1 VTSVANQTQ
10 AQAAVLETA
19 AKKFEQTNH
28 ELEGMLSRLLS
39 ELEVL
44 QTAWRGR
51 GGRSFEEVK
60 RAWAEDQR
68 TLHRALGETAMAI
81 RTAGRGYTTSDTD
94 AADRVAASHHGLT
107 LPL

>member
-1 VTSVANQTQ
+1 MASQTQ
-10 AQAAVLETA
+10 AQAAVLESTA
-19 AKKFEQTNH
+19 GRFERAGH
-28 ELEGMLSRLLS
+28 ELDGMLSRLLG

-44 QTAWRGR
+44 RTGWRGH

-68 TLHRALGETAMAI
+68 ALHRALGETAGAI
-81 RTAGRGYTTSDTD
+81 RTAGRGYTTSDTT
-94 AADRVAASHHGLT
+94 AADRLR